1 MMGRKVLEV
10 LDIILKIP
18 LWFIFVFVLITIF
31 GHPSYIQL
39 PGLQCWASFFFFF
52 AVKGLGATNY
62 DLKSKTKELLQDL
75 TLPLHLPRKIMK
87 YMVVS

>member
-1 MMGRKVLEV
+1 MVHLC
-10 LDIILKIP
+10 LCIDYH
-18 LWFIFVFVLITIF
+18 LWSPFLHTIARF
-31 GHPSYIQL
+31 TEL
-39 PGLQCWASFFFFF
+39 AKFFFFF
-52 AVKGLGATNY
+52 VVKGLEATNY

>member
-1 MMGRKVLEV
+1 MVHLCLCIDYHLWSPYLHTIARFTVLG
-10 LDIILKIP
+10 K
-18 LWFIFVFVLITIF
+18 FF
-31 GHPSYIQL
+31 
-39 PGLQCWASFFFFF
+39 FFFFF
-52 AVKGLGATNY
+52 AVKGLEATNY